1 MCLDRCG
8 CVLTYTR
15 VFLWGSLFYACCMT
29 GNKQGPIAL
38 TGDEENIFVG
48 DASDE
53 EYARRVQAEDPN

>member
-1 MCLDRCG
+1 
-8 CVLTYTR
+8 
-15 VFLWGSLFYACCMT
+15 MT

-38 TGDEENIFVG
+38 TGDEENILVG